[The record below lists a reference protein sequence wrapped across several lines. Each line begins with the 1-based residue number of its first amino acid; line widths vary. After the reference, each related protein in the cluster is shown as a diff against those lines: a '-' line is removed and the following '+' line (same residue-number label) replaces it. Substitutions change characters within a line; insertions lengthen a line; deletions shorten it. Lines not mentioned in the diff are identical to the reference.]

1 MGKRLPQMQTRPI
14 EDLESKR
21 IRHMQAMAKIERD
34 EKIWGV
40 LSFAVFAVALIVS
53 LFAVLFTVSTQ

>member
-1 MGKRLPQMQTRPI
+1 MQTRPI